1 MFGAPSVAATASTAA
16 DPFGVPPAPPAA
28 ASPRSGADG
37 GASKRPSVFDPF
49 NDGQPEPP
57 EGVEDPEEANGD
69 DEEDEDGAGMLELQ
83 ATQQPDKQDLYEVVF
98 EHETKLGMLLEK
110 QEDWTPGTASEAR
123 KERTVVKMVIENGAA
138 DVRGVMVG
146 SKVVRINST
155 DVMSKPYTEVLN
167 MVKELPRPLA
177 ITLETS
183 RAACDAS
190 QGPCLFYKSS
200 SWYPPSSYGTWQQR
214 YFVIGGAVA
223 KPHVLQIYESKAE
236 YEAVVVKMFQ
246 HEKPT
251 GMKVRSSRRALSAA
265 TRPPSRVRVSLSR
278 AQFKAY
284 SVSRSFKLGPVREKQ
299 YRLAGTTIKYFSL
312 KNPKSRTKTMKI
324 AAQNASVVQALHS
337 QLSKLT

>member
-1 MFGAPSVAATASTAA
+1 
-16 DPFGVPPAPPAA
+16 
-28 ASPRSGADG
+28 
-37 GASKRPSVFDPF
+37 
-49 NDGQPEPP
+49 
-57 EGVEDPEEANGD
+57 
-69 DEEDEDGAGMLELQ
+69 
-83 ATQQPDKQDLYEVVF
+83 
-98 EHETKLGMLLEK
+98 
-110 QEDWTPGTASEAR
+110 
-123 KERTVVKMVIENGAA
+123 
-138 DVRGVMVG
+138 MVG

-246 HEKPT
+246 HEKPV
-251 GMKVRSSRRALSAA
+251 GMKVRSPPLARPRLPRAPHKTSSRARV
-265 TRPPSRVRVSLSR
+265 PSISSR